1 MSDVTKAVNIAD
13 LRLRAKRRL
22 PKGIFDFID
31 GGAEDEISLADNRAG
46 FERIRLVPRVLI
58 DVDTPDMS
66 TTILG
71 KPAAAPFVVAPMGSV
86 AVAWPEADLIL
97 ARAAAKVGIP
107 YTMSTM
113 STLSVEDLARQVDG
127 RHWFQLYVMRDW
139 DFNMRMID
147 RAAAAGCEA
156 LAVTVDTYVGGNRE
170 RNIRNGVSLPIKPS
184 WRMGWG
190 VLTHPAWA
198 LAMAKA
204 GSPEFGNVR
213 DMTDGGVTGFN
224 AGGRAGS
231 NIDPRLDWEGLK
243 RIRDRWPGK
252 LMVKGV
258 EHPADAVRMV
268 KEGVDVM
275 WVSNHGGRQLDGAI
289 ATIDALPT
297 IRDAVGDQVPII
309 IDSGVRRGVDAMKAR
324 ALGAEACAIGR
335 AALFGAAAGGVA
347 GADRAL
353 EILTNELKTAMQLS
367 GIARVDDIDRDILA
381 SQGWAPPR

>member
-1 MSDVTKAVNIAD
+1 MSHVSKAVNIAD

-46 FERIRLVPRVLI
+46 FERIRMVPRVLV
-58 DVDTPDMS
+58 DVETPDLS
-66 TTILG
+66 TTVLG
-71 KPAAAPFVVAPMGSV
+71 KPSAAPFVIAPMGSV

-113 STLSVEDLARQVDG
+113 STLSVEDLTRQVDG

-139 DFNMRMID
+139 DFNMRLID

-156 LAVTVDTYVGGNRE
+156 LAVTVDTYVPGNRE
-170 RNIRNGVSLPIKPS
+170 RNVRNNVTLPIKPS

-190 VLTHPAWA
+190 VMTHPAWA

-213 DMTDGGVTGFN
+213 DLNQDVAIGFN
-224 AGGRAGS
+224 AGGRAAS
-231 NIDPRLDWEGLK
+231 RFDTSLDWDDLK

-258 EHPADAVRMV
+258 EHPTDAVRMV
-268 KEGVDVM
+268 KEGVDAM

-297 IRDAVGDQVPII
+297 IAEAVGDKVPII

-324 ALGAEACAIGR
+324 ALGAEACAVGR

-353 EILTNELKTAMQLS
+353 EILTGELRTAMQLS
-367 GIARVDDIDRDILA
+367 GIAKVDDIDRDILA
-381 SQGWAPPR
+381 SQGWPGA